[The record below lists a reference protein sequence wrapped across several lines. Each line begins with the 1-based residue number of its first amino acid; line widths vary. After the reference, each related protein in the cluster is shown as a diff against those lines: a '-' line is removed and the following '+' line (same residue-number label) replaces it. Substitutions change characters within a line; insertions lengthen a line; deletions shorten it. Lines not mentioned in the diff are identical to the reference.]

1 MVPTGPQ
8 AASEDTA
15 SGGSGAKGA
24 GDGAYDI
31 VVIGGGPGGYG
42 AALYGAAAGLSVAV
56 VELDKVG
63 GTCLH
68 RGCVPAK
75 EFLETASVYR
85 TVSGASQFGIGDAAD
100 GDATPAVEFA
110 VSQARKQKVVDQLF
124 KGLSGLMKGRG
135 IDIFGGTGTL
145 LPDHQVRIA
154 GNDGS
159 TTEITGT
166 DIVLA
171 SGSLPRTI
179 PGFDVDGTVVMDS
192 DDVLDLDTLPGSVAV
207 VGGGA
212 IGCEFASLFADLG
225 SKVTVFEALPS
236 ILALCDP
243 DITNVVARSF
253 RKRGIEVKAGT
264 QLQGHTP
271 DPSGK
276 GTVVLFGDGEKLA
289 VDAVVVSVGRS
300 PRTEGLLSEGTG
312 VVVDE
317 RGFVVADEL
326 MRTAAPGVWAVGD
339 VVAGTPQLA
348 HVGFA
353 EAIVVI
359 KSILGE
365 PVVPVNYDRVPW
377 AIYCH
382 PEVAFAGLTEEA
394 AKAAGY
400 DVVVKKD
407 PFGGNSRA
415 RIIGDTEGVVKIIA
429 ERRADGSTGKVLGV
443 HMAGP
448 WVTEQLGAGYLA
460 VNWEATPDEVSQFIQ
475 PHPSL
480 SENFGETMLALTGRG
495 LHVA

>member
-1 MVPTGPQ
+1 M
-8 AASEDTA
+8 
-15 SGGSGAKGA
+15 
-24 GDGAYDI
+24 
-31 VVIGGGPGGYG
+31 
-42 AALYGAAAGLSVAV
+42 
-56 VELDKVG
+56 
-63 GTCLH
+63 
-68 RGCVPAK
+68 
-75 EFLETASVYR
+75 EF
-85 TVSGASQFGIGDAAD
+85 G
-100 GDATPAVEFA
+100 

-135 IDIFGGTGTL
+135 IDIFNGTGTL

-159 TTEITGT
+159 TTEIRGT

-179 PGFDVDGTVVMDS
+179 PGFDVDGTIVMDS

-243 DITNVVARSF
+243 DVTNVVARSF

-300 PRTEGLLSEGTG
+300 PRTEGLLAEGTG

-365 PVVPVNYDRVPW
+365 PVLPVNYDRVPW

-400 DVVVKKD
+400 EVVVKKD

-429 ERRADGSTGKVLGV
+429 ERRPDGAAGKVLGV

-460 VNWEATPDEVSQFIQ
+460 VNWEATPDEVAQFIQ

>member
-15 SGGSGAKGA
+15 SGGSGAKGG
-24 GDGAYDI
+24 GDGTYDI

-42 AALYGAAAGLSVAV
+42 AALYGAAAGLSIAV

-85 TVSGASQFGIGDAAD
+85 TVAGASEFGIGDPAD
-100 GDATPAVEFA
+100 GEAKPSVEFA

-135 IDIFGGTGTL
+135 IDIYSGTGTL
-145 LPDHQVRIA
+145 LPDHRVRVA

-171 SGSLPRTI
+171 AGSLPRTI

-192 DDVLDLDTLPGSVAV
+192 DDVLDLNTLPGKVAV

-212 IGCEFASLFADLG
+212 IGCEFASLFSDLG
-225 SKVTVFEALPS
+225 SKVTVFEALPT
-236 ILALCDP
+236 ILAGCDP
-243 DITNVVARSF
+243 DVANVVARSF
-253 RKRGIEVKAGT
+253 RKRGIEVKTGT

-271 DPSGK
+271 DPSGQ

-289 VDAVVVSVGRS
+289 VDAVVVSVGRR
-300 PRTEGLLSEGTG
+300 PRTEGLLADGTG

-317 RGFVVADEL
+317 RGFVVADEI

-339 VVAGTPQLA
+339 VVANTPQLA

-353 EAIVVI
+353 EAIVII

-365 PVVPVNYDRVPW
+365 PVLPVNYDRVPW

-415 RIIGDTEGVVKIIA
+415 RIIGDTEGLVKVVA
-429 ERRADGSTGKVLGV
+429 ERRPDGSSGKILGV

-460 VNWEATPDEVSQFIQ
+460 VNWEATPEEVGQFIQ

-480 SENFGETMLALTGRG
+480 SETFGETVLALTGRG
-495 LHVA
+495 LHLV